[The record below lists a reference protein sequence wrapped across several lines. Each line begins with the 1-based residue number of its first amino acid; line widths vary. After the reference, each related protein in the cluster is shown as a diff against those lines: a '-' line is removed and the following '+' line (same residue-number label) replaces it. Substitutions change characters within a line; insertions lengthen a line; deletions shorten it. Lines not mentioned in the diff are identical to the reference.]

1 MYNDIIII
9 LKQWFIPPIHDCMV
23 LMDCCQKNKYVINFT
38 SDYMVSK
45 FEVFVNH
52 KLDTIYLTEIIIT

>member
-1 MYNDIIII
+1 MYNDITII
-9 LKQWFIPPIHDCMV
+9 LKQWFIPPIHDFMV
-23 LMDCCQKNKYVINFT
+23 LMDCFQKKKHVINFT